1 MSDTPAPAWPEPVDS
16 DVDLRVPAQR
26 RELRWAVLA
35 AVSAGG
41 VVGALGRYAA
51 GVAWPHPPGTFPWA
65 TFGVNVSGCLLIGVL
80 MVLVTEVW
88 TAHELVRPFLGTG
101 VLGGYTTFS
110 TYEVDVQQLA
120 AAGSAG
126 TALLY
131 LAGTLVAALVAVAA
145 GLGAARFVARRL
157 GGLDR

>member
-1 MSDTPAPAWPEPVDS
+1 
-16 DVDLRVPAQR
+16 
-26 RELRWAVLA
+26 
-35 AVSAGG
+35 
-41 VVGALGRYAA
+41 
-51 GVAWPHPPGTFPWA
+51 
-65 TFGVNVSGCLLIGVL
+65 
-80 MVLVTEVW
+80 
-88 TAHELVRPFLGTG
+88 